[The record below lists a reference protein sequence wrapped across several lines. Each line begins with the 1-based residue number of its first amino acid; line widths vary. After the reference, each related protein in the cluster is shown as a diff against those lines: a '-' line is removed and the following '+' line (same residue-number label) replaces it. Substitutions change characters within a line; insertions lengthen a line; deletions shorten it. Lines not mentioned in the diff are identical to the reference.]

1 MRKIVVHTLY
11 SIAIVILLTG
21 FDSNGCNCDG
31 KYVPHSPGAAVTCA
45 YSSSSGGKYEPT
57 LVHISYGGNGQ
68 VSSYTEVGA
77 QDFNPS
83 AYSCP
88 PGPSCGQGQACGSG
102 VIPCATPSVKPGVP
116 VAYTHTIGPA
126 GSSAAKRLQGALSA
140 ASSAASSSAAYLPPA
155 LLDLPFMPQAAIPPP
170 ATCSSSSPDVLQTS
184 LDNNLVTRLS
194 TCPFKIAATIP
205 LSPSATEPMQI
216 AITPDGQTAL
226 VTSLGGA
233 VSFIDL
239 NTNTLVYTLVDFS
252 INPDGI
258 AITPDGATAYVTS
271 FSTTNSVVE
280 VIDIASRKET
290 GSILVNSLPQGAFIT
305 PDGSQV
311 YITYPTGPSVYVI
324 DTLTNTLATT
334 IPVPTSFGVAF
345 NSTGTRAYI
354 TSATVGTT
362 PGSVKAVDTSS
373 YQIVASYSAGVT
385 PVDIEMLYGD
395 RYLTVNDYTGS
406 AFLVIDT
413 VAGTT
418 VTTPLAGTPVGLA
431 TVMH

>member
-1 MRKIVVHTLY
+1 MKKIIVHTLF
-11 SIAIVILLTG
+11 SIAVVALLTG
-21 FDSNGCNCDG
+21 FNSANCGPAQAPTGPVFQDG
-31 KYVPHSPGAAVTCA
+31 KVTCT
-45 YSSSSGGKYEPT
+45 YNSQTGKSTPT
-57 LVHISYGGNGQ
+57 LVLVESGSNGQ
-68 VSSYTEVGA
+68 PDIYTEVGA
-77 QDFNPS
+77 EDFNPS

-88 PGPSCGQGQACGSG
+88 PGPTCGPGQTCGSG
-102 VIPCATPSVKPGVP
+102 VVPCATPTPKNDTPVYPPLKLPG
-116 VAYTHTIGPA
+116 
-126 GSSAAKRLQGALSA
+126 SKAAKRFQGAVSA
-140 ASSAASSSAAYLPPA
+140 ASSAAAYLPPA
-155 LLDLPFMPQAAIPPP
+155 LLNLPFMPQAAISPPT
-170 ATCSSSSPDVLQTS
+170 TCSSSSPDVLQTS